1 MSILKCRVSYI
12 GKYLKFWK
20 GDVITIRRFGIGGV
34 ISGTVRQSKMIA
46 RSLLLT
52 LGKVISYILTLKLA
66 NTAEFKE
73 EIIILLGF
81 DYKRYYV
88 FPEKTTLSNSLRNK
102 L

>member
-34 ISGTVRQSKMIA
+34 ISGTVRRSKMIA

-52 LGKVISYILTLKLA
+52 LGKVISYILTLKKIA
-66 NTAEFKE
+66 NTAEFGNNNFTG
-73 EIIILLGF
+73 IRL
-81 DYKRYYV
+81 
-88 FPEKTTLSNSLRNK
+88 
-102 L
+102 